1 MGGQMTKLWTSRQL
15 PGTRISLGGAI
26 RAASPVPLEFPTYR
40 GGRAPEPRR
49 DPAYRSTRGN
59 PARDLLTL
67 LQPQRHRRAPT
78 CCWGNASIQSQYA
91 VHAALVP
98 SLERSRNVGYT
109 LTVPPAVPK
118 LGLLLRREPRPCV
131 PLHTHTS
138 SSGKIRRCC
147 VDRLNPPRCSFI
159 PCHGDSDT
167 AMEERLR
174 RAFSRGGAEQVSSL
188 HFGACAPDT
197 DLWFAGE
204 DWWLSSAAA

>member
-1 MGGQMTKLWTSRQL
+1 MGGQTTRLRTQRHL
-15 PGTRISLGGAI
+15 PSVRISLAGAVC
-26 RAASPVPLEFPTYR
+26 ATSSVPLEFPTYR
-40 GGRAPEPRR
+40 GGCASEPRR
-49 DPAYRSTRGN
+49 NPAYRSTRGN

-67 LQPQRHRRAPT
+67 LQPQRHRRPPT

-98 SLERSRNVGYT
+98 SFERSRNVGYT

-147 VDRLNPPRCSFI
+147 VDRLNPPPEAVIRWLTSAVRSARQLS
-159 PCHGDSDT
+159 P
-167 AMEERLR
+167 R
-174 RAFSRGGAEQVSSL
+174 VSL
-188 HFGACAPDT
+188 KPPG
-197 DLWFAGE
+197 
-204 DWWLSSAAA
+204 

>member
-1 MGGQMTKLWTSRQL
+1 MGGQTTRLRTQRHL
-15 PGTRISLGGAI
+15 PSVRISLAGAVC
-26 RAASPVPLEFPTYR
+26 ATSSVPSDLPTYR
-40 GGRAPEPRR
+40 GGCASEPSGNRT
-49 DPAYRSTRGN
+49 YRSTRGN

-67 LQPQRHRRAPT
+67 LQPQRHRRPPT

-131 PLHTHTS
+131 PLHTHHS

-147 VDRLNPPRCSFI
+147 VDRLNPPPKTDI
-159 PCHGDSDT
+159 QT
-167 AMEERLR
+167 EKLR
-174 RAFSRGGAEQVSSL
+174 SL
-188 HFGACAPDT
+188 
-197 DLWFAGE
+197 LV
-204 DWWLSSAAA
+204 LSQPNPENVVRRKPH

>member
-1 MGGQMTKLWTSRQL
+1 MGGQATRLWTLRPL

-40 GGRAPEPRR
+40 GGCASEPRR

-67 LQPQRHRRAPT
+67 LQPQRHRRPPT
-78 CCWGNASIQSQYA
+78 CCWGNPSIQSQYA
-91 VHAALVP
+91 VNAALVP

-109 LTVPPAVPK
+109 LTVPPALPK

-147 VDRLNPPRCSFI
+147 VDRLNPPSKADIECFGLPPVRLPRGTPSSVPHATLAALLRGVHKISDYGLPTQPPCS
-159 PCHGDSDT
+159 
-167 AMEERLR
+167 
-174 RAFSRGGAEQVSSL
+174 
-188 HFGACAPDT
+188 
-197 DLWFAGE
+197 
-204 DWWLSSAAA
+204 

>member
-1 MGGQMTKLWTSRQL
+1 MPSSAGNSRLSHPEICADDHCSASFCADAPSSLGMCGQTTRLWTLRQL

-26 RAASPVPLEFPTYR
+26 RAASSVPLEFPTYR
-40 GGRAPEPRR
+40 GGYASEPRR

-59 PARDLLTL
+59 PARNFLTL
-67 LQPQRHRRAPT
+67 LQRQCDRRSPK

-98 SLERSRNVGYT
+98 SLERSRNVGST

-138 SSGKIRRCC
+138 HLA
-147 VDRLNPPRCSFI
+147 RLEGVASI
-159 PCHGDSDT
+159 
-167 AMEERLR
+167 
-174 RAFSRGGAEQVSSL
+174 
-188 HFGACAPDT
+188 
-197 DLWFAGE
+197 
-204 DWWLSSAAA
+204 

>member
-1 MGGQMTKLWTSRQL
+1 MGGQTTRLRTQRHIPSV
-15 PGTRISLGGAI
+15 RISVAGAVC
-26 RAASPVPLEFPTYR
+26 ATCSVPPDLPTYR

-49 DPAYRSTRGN
+49 NLAYRSTRGN

-67 LQPQRHRRAPT
+67 LQRQCDRRSPA

-109 LTVPPAVPK
+109 LTVPPALPT
-118 LGLLLRREPRPCV
+118 LALLLRREPRPCV

-147 VDRLNPPRCSFI
+147 VDRLNSPPKADI
-159 PCHGDSDT
+159 PGIKS
-167 AMEERLR
+167 
-174 RAFSRGGAEQVSSL
+174 
-188 HFGACAPDT
+188 
-197 DLWFAGE
+197 
-204 DWWLSSAAA
+204 

>member
-1 MGGQMTKLWTSRQL
+1 MGGQTTKLWTLRQL

-78 CCWGNASIQSQYA
+78 CGWGNASIQSQYA

-98 SLERSRNVGYT
+98 PLERSRNVGYT
-109 LTVPPAVPK
+109 LTVPPPVPK
-118 LGLLLRREPRPCV
+118 LGLLLRREPRPRV

-147 VDRLNPPRCSFI
+147 VDRLNPPPKADI
-159 PCHGDSDT
+159 QDDSGT
-167 AMEERLR
+167 AVRGAVRNNADISSER
-174 RAFSRGGAEQVSSL
+174 
-188 HFGACAPDT
+188 P
-197 DLWFAGE
+197 AG
-204 DWWLSSAAA
+204 

>member
-1 MGGQMTKLWTSRQL
+1 MGGQTTKLWTLRQL

-78 CCWGNASIQSQYA
+78 CCGGNASIQSQYA

-109 LTVPPAVPK
+109 LTVPPAQSSAFCFGVN
-118 LGLLLRREPRPCV
+118 LG
-131 PLHTHTS
+131 
-138 SSGKIRRCC
+138 
-147 VDRLNPPRCSFI
+147 
-159 PCHGDSDT
+159 
-167 AMEERLR
+167 
-174 RAFSRGGAEQVSSL
+174 RAFPSIRIPPHPARLEGV
-188 HFGACAPDT
+188 
-197 DLWFAGE
+197 
-204 DWWLSSAAA
+204 

>member
-1 MGGQMTKLWTSRQL
+1 MGGQTTRLRTQRHL
-15 PGTRISLGGAI
+15 PSVRISLGGAI

-40 GGRAPEPRR
+40 GGCASEPRR

-67 LQPQRHRRAPT
+67 LQPQCHRRPPT

-147 VDRLNPPRCSFI
+147 VDRLNSQPKADIQLSAFRSLAQHPQPDRENAVRRKFAAKLLESADRAWRE
-159 PCHGDSDT
+159 GDW
-167 AMEERLR
+167 R
-174 RAFSRGGAEQVSSL
+174 RNRRESV
-188 HFGACAPDT
+188 
-197 DLWFAGE
+197 
-204 DWWLSSAAA
+204 

>member
-1 MGGQMTKLWTSRQL
+1 MGGQTTNLGTLRQL

-78 CCWGNASIQSQYA
+78 CCGGNASIQSQYA

-147 VDRLNPPRCSFI
+147 VDRLNPPSKPDVRERQLSAKSRHSPANPLELVQTHKAAVRGRRPPSF
-159 PCHGDSDT
+159 GDNS
-167 AMEERLR
+167 
-174 RAFSRGGAEQVSSL
+174 RAL
-188 HFGACAPDT
+188 HNRVMAKA
-197 DLWFAGE
+197 
-204 DWWLSSAAA
+204 